1 MTQAGLARGLSR
13 LVASSLRAAWRGHAW
28 ELQGLHSW
36 GCLEQPGR
44 PHSRCETCRDV
55 APPSVGAP
63 LNMEASTHHSSFP
76 HTLQSEQAQG
86 LPMLRVS
93 RDHVQQMPASM
104 RGEMET
110 KGAQH

>member
-13 LVASSLRAAWRGHAW
+13 LVASSLHAAWRGHAW

-63 LNMEASTHHSSFP
+63 LPQGPRVTAG
-76 HTLQSEQAQG
+76 QSPG
-86 LPMLRVS
+86 LHPLTPGCPSVTW
-93 RDHVQQMPASM
+93 VP
-104 RGEMET
+104 GV
-110 KGAQH
+110 